1 MSPQLEITKKK
12 PMSDS
17 QKKKRVHLQLQRKEK
32 DMPSEKQRQL
42 STLEKIRANHV
53 TSAHLARSLPPTMEI
68 AEKSRQKELESAQ
81 EKNTMGNPT
90 ISTTK
95 DFSSE
100 KQIAKSIQMEEST
113 NPRANLSSAGK
124 NLTNLIAIWHPDL
137 FYVLLHDIYASR
149 IPPHI
154 LLSS

>member
-1 MSPQLEITKKK
+1 
-12 PMSDS
+12 
-17 QKKKRVHLQLQRKEK
+17 
-32 DMPSEKQRQL
+32 MPSEKQRQL

-90 ISTTK
+90 ISITK

-124 NLTNLIAIWHPDL
+124 NLTNLTAIWHPDL

-154 LLSS
+154 LLFILTQYTSHQSHLDLENEYADQIKLVAFNKLN